1 MTDDYNRFI
10 KAFKAATAGLTVN
23 EVAEKLRV
31 APSTVYMWFQQK
43 NCMNADAIL
52 RACWVFGIDVRA
64 IYHEKWRALP

>member
-1 MTDDYNRFI
+1 MTSDYRRFI
-10 KAFKAATAGLTVN
+10 KAFKAATAGMTVS

-31 APSTVYMWFQQK
+31 SPTTVYGWFQQK
-43 NCMNADAIL
+43 NRMNADAIL